1 MLRQDIIT
9 LLKLSCNTATRKT
22 KKITFESVNKMLY
35 GVTIQVKLL
44 WQNFC
49 TVRPLSKDITKLN
62 LNIFVNFFFSQ

>member
-22 KKITFESVNKMLY
+22 KKITFESVNKILH

-49 TVRPLSKDITKLN
+49 TVRSLSKDITKLN
-62 LNIFVNFFFSQ
+62 LNVFVNFFFSQ